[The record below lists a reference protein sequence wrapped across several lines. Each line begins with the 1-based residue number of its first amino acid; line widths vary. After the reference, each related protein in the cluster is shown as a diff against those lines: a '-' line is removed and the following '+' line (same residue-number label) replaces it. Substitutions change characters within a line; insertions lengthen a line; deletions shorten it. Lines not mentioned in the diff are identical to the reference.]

1 MVNLNHLA
9 NTQVSGWNSRPSP
22 INDAEFLTRLSGSGK
37 DDFSSST
44 QKQSIDTIATSRN
57 TSLKQYRLNKSFN
70 DSAAKSPSFPAPG
83 SSAVRFP
90 DGNETTNCHACLST
104 AVTNSKINIMSD
116 CNINEIHLNIFP
128 PSATYVKEPQGA
140 YLNNN
145 QGEEKA
151 FGKSFLNIDVHEKTN
166 KRSING
172 KETVEAKRRMSSGCF
187 SHISL
192 NRCDSILHISI
203 GNSSKITKRHKRNSW
218 LLSKIW
224 KLAHKGKSPNQPKCF
239 FSPQIYKDGTF
250 RLSNGSLNL
259 VNDELMISINNH
271 HGYNLSTSILRDGQQ
286 RQLNNRDLP
295 GDFLKSNDEIE
306 NGANE
311 LDCYMNEIKQ
321 REMRWYEA
329 WDVTPLEG
337 KSFNYLMKCWFYS
350 KPFENYVSKLDKDII
365 FFVIKMSKLNCKI
378 PWVSLVLRM
387 YVILE

>member
-1 MVNLNHLA
+1 
-9 NTQVSGWNSRPSP
+9 
-22 INDAEFLTRLSGSGK
+22 
-37 DDFSSST
+37 
-44 QKQSIDTIATSRN
+44 
-57 TSLKQYRLNKSFN
+57 
-70 DSAAKSPSFPAPG
+70 
-83 SSAVRFP
+83 
-90 DGNETTNCHACLST
+90 
-104 AVTNSKINIMSD
+104 MSD

-172 KETVEAKRRMSSGCF
+172 KETVEAKRRMSSSCF

-295 GDFLKSNDEIE
+295 GNFLKSNDEIE

-321 REMRWYEA
+321 REMR
-329 WDVTPLEG
+329 
-337 KSFNYLMKCWFYS
+337 
-350 KPFENYVSKLDKDII
+350 
-365 FFVIKMSKLNCKI
+365 
-378 PWVSLVLRM
+378 
-387 YVILE
+387 